1 MSDSLHFC
9 LQFCKLSCTCKFVS
23 SLSCLINKLNKHVC
37 ACISWLVF
45 PSQNR
50 RPVVYL
56 PTKEDG
62 TTEQG
67 KGVRKL

>member
-1 MSDSLHFC
+1 M
-9 LQFCKLSCTCKFVS
+9 QVVS
-23 SLSCLINKLNKHVC
+23 EGLVIN
-37 ACISWLVF
+37 AYLVF
-45 PSQNR
+45 LSQNR

-67 KGVRKL
+67 KTELEFKMVLEL